1 MNEASTASKFPVPP
15 ETKPQGHRSIEEW
28 VEWLSKQK
36 MPIFSH
42 TARQIHKSMDNKQVG
57 APELSKIILQD
68 PTLTAR
74 ILKLSNS
81 PYYNPAGL
89 KIHTISRGIVI
100 LGYQTIREI
109 ALTCSFIETFVSISS
124 KPQVNQ
130 KIAHALHAAIQA
142 KSLAILNNDPCPE
155 EVFIAALLSDL
166 GQISFACF
174 DKEFSPRIETLS
186 AEKQIPVEQ
195 AEREILGFTL
205 NELGTSLSRSWNLKG
220 LLDPDPSAGE
230 KNLKRGEL
238 VQLSHSIARAMESE
252 SNAEGLDQKLSKI
265 AGQVQKP
272 VASLLSIVR
281 QNREKFFKM
290 AIQFGARDFQKPAM
304 KRAGGQSSSVAPERQ
319 TAKPGDPGLQLK
331 ILQDISNLLTTTI
344 NLNLVFETVMEGIH
358 RAAGMDRTLF
368 VVLTP
373 DRRELKEK
381 STLGWPIGENIPP
394 IRISITEPNNLFSH
408 AIRQPEALWL
418 KPECDSRI
426 AALYS
431 RQIVDQIGK
440 FECFAARLA
449 LNGKPI
455 GLLYADRMPDK
466 NPLTQQN
473 FESFSLFARQA
484 NIALALSR
492 SSPG

>member
-1 MNEASTASKFPVPP
+1 MNEPSTASKFPVLP
-15 ETKPQGHRSIEEW
+15 ETKPQGPRSIEEW

-42 TARQIHKSMDNKQVG
+42 TARQVHKSMDNKQVG

-68 PTLTAR
+68 PALTAR

-81 PYYNPAGL
+81 PYYNPAGI

-109 ALTCSFIETFVSISS
+109 TLTCSFIETFVSISS
-124 KPQVNQ
+124 KPQVNH

-142 KSLAILNNDPCPE
+142 KSFAILNNDPCPE
-155 EVFIAALLSDL
+155 EVFIAALLKDL

-174 DKEFSPRIETLS
+174 DRELTPRIEALS
-186 AEKQIPVEQ
+186 AEKQIAIEV

-205 NELGTSLSRSWNLKG
+205 NELGSSLSRSWNLKG
-220 LLDPDPSAGE
+220 LLEETPSARD
-230 KNLKRGEL
+230 KNLKRFAL
-238 VQLSHSIARAMESE
+238 VQLSHAIARAMESDC
-252 SNAEGLDQKLSKI
+252 SAEELDQPLSKI
-265 AGQVQKP
+265 AGLVQKQ
-272 VASLLSIVR
+272 VSSVLAMVLE
-281 QNREKFFKM
+281 NREKFYKM
-290 AIQFGARDFQKPAM
+290 AIQFGAREYQKPAL
-304 KRAGGQSSSVAPERQ
+304 KLAGEQSPFAAARQ
-319 TAKPGDPGLQLK
+319 EVNARDPGLQLK
-331 ILQDISNLLTTTI
+331 ILQDISNLLAASI
-344 NLNLVFETVMEGIH
+344 DLGLIFETVMEGIH

-373 DRRELKEK
+373 DRRALKEK
-381 STLGWPIGENIPP
+381 STLGWPIDENTPP
-394 IRISITEPNNLFSH
+394 IRVSITEENNLFSH

-418 KPECDSRI
+418 KPERDSRI

-431 RQIVDQIGK
+431 RQISGQIGK
-440 FECFAARLA
+440 HECFTARLA

-455 GLLYADRMPDK
+455 GLIYADRINNK
-466 NPLTQQN
+466 NTLTQQN
-473 FESFSLFARQA
+473 FESFSLFAQQA